1 MIKLLKRLDSFLDRK
16 WREVCAVIFYMLDKK
31 VVEEDIDW
39 LNMQNNMVQ
48 DKNNINKLKN
58 VTEEKKENKIW
69 KK

>member
-1 MIKLLKRLDSFLDRK
+1 
-16 WREVCAVIFYMLDKK
+16 MLDKK
-31 VVEEDIDW
+31 VEEEDIDW

-58 VTEEKKENKIW
+58 VTEEKKEKKIW